1 MNFPDHGAVNAYT
14 GFLLRKVSS
23 ASFNAFSEI
32 VGAHGLHPMHLGML
46 TFIDAPCAPAWT
58 CSTSTGS

>member
-1 MNFPDHGAVNAYT
+1 VAQDVAAELLHHRHDRLVRFPDREAVHAQT

-32 VGAHGLHPMHLGML
+32 RRGYL
-46 TFIDAPCAPAWT
+46 DAREE
-58 CSTSTGS
+58 SS